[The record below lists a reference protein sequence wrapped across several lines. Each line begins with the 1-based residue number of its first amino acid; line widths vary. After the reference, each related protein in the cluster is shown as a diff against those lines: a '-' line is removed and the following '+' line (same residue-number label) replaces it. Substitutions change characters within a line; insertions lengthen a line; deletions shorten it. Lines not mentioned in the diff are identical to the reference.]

1 MDLPPTDHARLRLQT
16 RSISKDLVD
25 ALWDFGRFHHDKRGA
40 EVVFFD
46 HAARKRLHR
55 ERPDLYRRY
64 AERLNAYLVV
74 AMDGSLITAGWRTQR
89 VLHS

>member
-1 MDLPPTDHARLRLQT
+1 MELPPTAHARLRLQT

-25 ALWDFGRFHHDKRGA
+25 ALWDFGRFQHDKRGA

-46 HAARKRLHR
+46 QAARRRLR
-55 ERPDLYRRY
+55 WERPDLYRRY
-64 AERLNAYLVV
+64 SERLNAYLVV

-89 VLHS
+89 ALHP

>member
-1 MDLPPTDHARLRLQT
+1 MATLLTAHARRRLQA

-25 ALWDFGRFHHDKRGA
+25 ALWDFGRFQHDRRGA

-46 HAARKRLHR
+46 HSSKTRLKQ
-55 ERPDLYRRY
+55 ERPDLHRRY

-74 AMDGSLITAGWRTQR
+74 ALDGSLITAGWRHR
-89 VLHS
+89 PIRHP